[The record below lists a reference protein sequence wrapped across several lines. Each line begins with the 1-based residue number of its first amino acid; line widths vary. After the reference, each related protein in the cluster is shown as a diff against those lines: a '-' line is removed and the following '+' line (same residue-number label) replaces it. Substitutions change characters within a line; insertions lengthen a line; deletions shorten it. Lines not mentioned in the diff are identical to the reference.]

1 MLLVDEFLIPQDLY
15 ESEDELLSLK
25 TQSLVSTKLHLVP
38 MCDVSPIQPR
48 KLREAEHLKLGFDM
62 EKLLLERV
70 VLRKEL
76 KLQRMQE
83 KLFDLKEKLK
93 GADERLMVY
102 EDLHGMFLV
111 RAITKVVYL
120 CGKTCSSLQAVAE
133 LFLVRLYQVFFFP

>member
-1 MLLVDEFLIPQDLY
+1 MLLVDGFLIPQDLY

-83 KLFDLKEKLK
+83 KLLDLKEKQVD
-93 GADERLMVY
+93 GMWRLAWNVLRQSNY
-102 EDLHGMFLV
+102 QNCKCV
-111 RAITKVVYL
+111 WKKVL
-120 CGKTCSSLQAVAE
+120 FPSDSGKAVFGQTVSGN
-133 LFLVRLYQVFFFP
+133 LSVFPYNYT

>member
-1 MLLVDEFLIPQDLY
+1 MLLVDGFLIPQDLY

-48 KLREAEHLKLGFDM
+48 KLREAEHLTLSFDM

-83 KLFDLKEKLK
+83 KLCDFKEKLK
-93 GADERLMVY
+93 EADERLMVY
-102 EDLHGMFLV
+102 EGLHGMFFV
-111 RAITKVVYL
+111 RKINKIID
-120 CGKTCSSLQAVAE
+120 
-133 LFLVRLYQVFFFP
+133 LF